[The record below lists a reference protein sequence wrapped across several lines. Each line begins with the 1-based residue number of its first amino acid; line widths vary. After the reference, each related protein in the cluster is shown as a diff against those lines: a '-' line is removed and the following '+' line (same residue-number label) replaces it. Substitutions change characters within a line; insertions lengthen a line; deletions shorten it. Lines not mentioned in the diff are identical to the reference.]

1 MSASI
6 STKLTKLLNIRSP
19 IVSAPMAYAATPAM
33 VAAVINGGGIGFLG
47 AGREP
52 AEKVA
57 ETLAEARAAVGESKA
72 HLVGVGFV
80 GWVLDKFNTA
90 ADPRLQAVLDQQPG
104 AIWLAYGQNLGKYI
118 VQVREHNAA
127 HGRNILVF
135 LTVNTV
141 DEAIRAVNEWRAD
154 VIVAQGAEAGGRGS
168 IHSPP
173 IREFLKAV
181 VKAIPD
187 GPPILAAGGITTG
200 AQIASLLAMGA
211 AGVVVGTRFL
221 FTHECMFSDEM
232 KKVLLEAGPDSTRR
246 SPAYDAIF
254 PPGIWPE
261 GIQARCITNGLVSD
275 YEKGAGAEDL
285 KAKIASGDRDHML
298 VYAGTGVAD
307 VIEIQSTADV
317 LRTLHGETVA
327 GLETSAP
334 HLII

>member
-6 STKLTKLLNIRSP
+6 STKLTKLLSTYLCSSSLLQTTYRKLYSVRHQVSDSVGTHGLCRHACHGRSRDQRGRNRFP
-19 IVSAPMAYAATPAM
+19 RRRFVAATSPCTYHMLNIA
-33 VAAVINGGGIGFLG
+33 L
-47 AGREP
+47 GREP

-154 VIVAQGAEAGGRGS
+154 VIVAQGRHMSSHLLGS
-168 IHSPP
+168 LNTNTMQVP
-173 IREFLKAV
+173 K
-181 VKAIPD
+181 
-187 GPPILAAGGITTG
+187 LAAGE
-200 AQIASLLAMGA
+200 
-211 AGVVVGTRFL
+211 V
-221 FTHECMFSDEM
+221 
-232 KKVLLEAGPDSTRR
+232 ST
-246 SPAYDAIF
+246 
-254 PPGIWPE
+254 
-261 GIQARCITNGLVSD
+261 
-275 YEKGAGAEDL
+275 
-285 KAKIASGDRDHML
+285 
-298 VYAGTGVAD
+298 
-307 VIEIQSTADV
+307 
-317 LRTLHGETVA
+317 LRLYGNF
-327 GLETSAP
+327 
-334 HLII
+334 